1 MLRGQKVILD
11 ADLAESY
18 GVTIKRLNQ
27 QVNRNA
33 GRFPSDFVF
42 QISAKEDKSLRLQF
56 VTSNPRR
63 DGRRY
68 LPYAFT
74 EHGAIMAAAVLNSG
88 RAVEMSTFVVRA
100 FIRMREALA
109 TPSFSRATFPG
120 STRLPIFRKRE
131 RRIFCELKTYRNTI
145 FVQTRQSAGYPS
157 APWPFTLHLTFRLP
171 FANNSHMAITRR
183 QRQVYDFISDFVQKH
198 SYSPSFE
205 EIGEGLGLS
214 SLATVHKH
222 ITNLEKKGLLTR
234 DYNRSRSIDLLPP
247 KGRLKQAMAVNTTM
261 VLPLLGRIAAG
272 QPIEAVENPQ
282 TISLADFV
290 RSKEVFVL
298 EVRGESMQDEHILDG
313 DYVLVEKAKTAHNG
327 DIVVA
332 LLDGTDATLKRF
344 YREGDKVRLQ
354 PSNAAMQ
361 PIIVAAAAVQ
371 IQGRV
376 IGVLRKY

>member
-1 MLRGQKVILD
+1 
-11 ADLAESY
+11 
-18 GVTIKRLNQ
+18 
-27 QVNRNA
+27 
-33 GRFPSDFVF
+33 
-42 QISAKEDKSLRLQF
+42 
-56 VTSNPRR
+56 
-63 DGRRY
+63 
-68 LPYAFT
+68 
-74 EHGAIMAAAVLNSG
+74 MAV
-88 RAVEMSTFVVRA
+88 
-100 FIRMREALA
+100 
-109 TPSFSRATFPG
+109 
-120 STRLPIFRKRE
+120 
-131 RRIFCELKTYRNTI
+131 
-145 FVQTRQSAGYPS
+145 
-157 APWPFTLHLTFRLP
+157 
-171 FANNSHMAITRR
+171 TRR

-205 EIGEGLGLS
+205 EIGEGLGLN

-298 EVRGESMQDEHILDG
+298 EVRGDSMQDEHILDG

-332 LLDGTDATLKRF
+332 LVDGTDATLKRF

-361 PIIVAAAAVQ
+361 PIIVAAVAVQ